1 MPSTTKET
9 GYELRRRLGQE
20 GLPQVLVGNQAG
32 LVDVYWK
39 KKKIRKHRKF
49 KPKKKAPPQ
58 TGQGKKTLLDFNILQ
73 ANVCGLYKKKVQL
86 EKIMNDKNV
95 HVAVL
100 QETLH
105 SSCDIHI
112 TGYTAYPCSCQGC
125 RGIITYIKNT
135 VKGEVEILDWN
146 PTDAHKV
153 TMWYGGNNKITVY
166 NVYCPPSTTLNFQE
180 QSPSFKKTVI
190 AGDLNGHS
198 PLWGYTDRDNTGK
211 KIEELCQSTNLI
223 LLQNE
228 NSAPTLL
235 HRRHGTLHRPDLTLV
250 SADLENHCSEEVLE
264 DIASDHRPILTKI
277 KILKQTHKKRRTR
290 WNFKKA
296 NWDLFKEKTEESIK
310 YDDLQNMSVDSLND
324 HITSAILD
332 AAKSSIPRGCRAN
345 YKPFWNDKLEKVTKE
360 RNEARSNLEKNDN
373 IKNRIEYKKLAAKA
387 KLVTKESKKEA
398 WTSKCEGLNLRQGGQ
413 EAWNLLNNLSG
424 ESRKTNPK
432 PLHTGN
438 EVLETDF
445 KKAEHFNKYFASVN
459 KSSKKDSLDKGLQSI
474 LKEKEKDLMS
484 PSIFQDLLT
493 ESELDSAIK
502 KLKKRKS
509 PGPDKVHNEM
519 LINLGKKGKLTLLK
533 LYNKSWTEG
542 HLPNKWKLATITPI
556 LKKGKKANDPKSYRP
571 ISLTSCIGKLCER
584 ILNSRLYWWLES
596 SGLISQCQ
604 AGFRSKSRTEDQL
617 FRLSQRILDGF
628 QRGEQTTA
636 VFVDLQQ
643 AYDRVWKKGL
653 LLKLQNTGIK
663 GNMYSW
669 IKNFLHDR
677 LIQTQLNDTTSS
689 KAVLE
694 EGLPQGSSLSCT
706 LFLIFLND
714 VSDILKTETALFAD
728 DLVLWHT
735 SNSTTI
741 SRRRIQEDLN
751 ALGVYCRMWKMKVN
765 CTKTV
770 YSIFTRS
777 HKVAK
782 TSLSLKIDDNELV
795 KEENPVYLGVQ
806 LDTKLNLNKHSN
818 NLKKK
823 AMKRLNLIKRLAS
836 TNWGSDK
843 NTLRGLY
850 LGYARAVFDYNLVLQ
865 NLCSKATK
873 KSLDVVQNHAL
884 RFISGGMR
892 SSPTAA
898 CEINTNIEPLENRR
912 KRAAIELYERSKRLE
927 ANHPNRILVDKW
939 TPNQRLKS
947 SNSILDEACKL
958 KETQFLPENREPLER
973 VSPTLP
979 PHLLLKKPEI
989 VKTLL
994 DGCNKQ
1000 SYPIALKASALETI
1014 DSYPSTWIHSYTDG
1028 SAFKATINAGYGA
1041 AIYMPNGDKKEV
1053 FNSCGSFCSNYI
1065 AEQQAITNAVT
1076 HINFHFE
1083 NNPQQKTDT
1092 IIFTDSLSTLD
1103 ALENGSD
1110 VSKDITHLKWSL
1122 HNLMSRHNTR
1132 VVLQWIPAHTG
1143 IPGNER
1149 ADALAKQGAGLPQPN
1164 VPVAYSTCCQMT
1176 KANSKEEWLNS
1187 WAAGTTGRSM
1197 YGHMSK
1203 PLLKDPINYLRRG
1216 DQSLIFQL
1224 RTQHVPLNC
1233 HLNRIGVKESAA
1245 CPLCDHPSETV
1256 EHLLFDCRRLTDLR
1270 GRFLPRQ
1277 PGTSNCL
1284 YTSLEQ
1290 LENTCT
1296 YYRMALSRRAN
1307 PRGTP

>member
-9 GYELRRRLGQE
+9 GYELRRRLGKK
-20 GLPQVLVGNQAG
+20 GLPQVLVGNQAD
-32 LVDVYWK
+32 LVDAYWK
-39 KKKIRKHRKF
+39 KKKIRKQRKL

-73 ANVCGLYKKKVQL
+73 ANVCGLYKKKVHL
-86 EKIMNDKNV
+86 AKIMNEKKV
-95 HVAVL
+95 HIAVL

-105 SSCDIHI
+105 SSCDTHI

-125 RGIITYIKNT
+125 RGIITYIKND
-135 VKGEVEILDWN
+135 VKGNVEHLDWH
-146 PTDAHKV
+146 PTDAQKV
-153 TMWYGGNNKITVY
+153 TLWYGNNKITVY
-166 NVYCPPSTTLNFQE
+166 NIYCPPSSTLNFSD

-190 AGDLNGHS
+190 AGYLNGHS
-198 PLWGYTDRDNTGK
+198 PLWGYVDQDNTGK

-228 NSAPTLL
+228 NSTPTLR

-250 SADLENHCSEEVLE
+250 SADLQNHCSEEVLE
-264 DIASDHRPILTKI
+264 DISSDHRPILTKI
-277 KILKQTHKKRRTR
+277 NILKHTHKKRRTR

-296 NWDLFKEKTEESIK
+296 NWKLFQEKTEENMK
-310 YDDLQNMSVDSLND
+310 LDELPNMSVDSLND
-324 HITSAILD
+324 HITSTILE
-332 AAKSSIPRGCRAN
+332 AAKQSIPRGCRAI
-345 YKPFWNDKLEKVTKE
+345 YKPFWNENLEKARKAK
-360 RNEARSNLEKNDN
+360 NEARKNLEKNDSIHN
-373 IKNRIEYKKLAAKA
+373 KIEYNKAVAKS

-398 WTSKCEGLNLRQGGQ
+398 WTTKCEGLNLRQGGQ
-413 EAWNLLNNLSG
+413 EAWTLLNNLSG
-424 ESRKTNPK
+424 ESRKENPK
-432 PLHTGN
+432 PLHTET
-438 EVLETDF
+438 EVLETDL

-459 KSSKKDSLDKGLQSI
+459 KSSKKDGLDRGLTDV
-474 LKEKEKDLMS
+474 LKKKEKDLMS
-484 PSIFQDLLT
+484 PSIFQDDLT
-493 ESELDSAIK
+493 ESELDTAIK

-519 LINLGKKGKLTLLK
+519 LTNLGRNGKLLLLR
-533 LYNKSWTEG
+533 LYNKTWIEG
-542 HLPNKWKLATITPI
+542 QLPRKWKLATITPI

-596 SGLISQCQ
+596 SGLISHCQ
-604 AGFRSKSRTEDQL
+604 AGFRAKSRTEDQL
-617 FRLSQRILDGF
+617 FRLSQRIIDGF

-663 GNMYSW
+663 GHMYSW
-669 IKNFLHDR
+669 IKDFLCDR
-677 LIQTQLNDTTSS
+677 LIQTQLNDALSS
-689 KAVLE
+689 KSVLE

-706 LFLIFLND
+706 LFLVFLND
-714 VSDILKTETALFAD
+714 VSEILKTEKALFAD
-728 DLVLWHT
+728 DLVIWHT

-777 HKVAK
+777 HKIAK
-782 TSLSLKIDDNELV
+782 TSLSLKIDDVDLQ

-806 LDTKLNLNKHSN
+806 LDSKLNLKKHSD

-836 TNWGSDK
+836 TSWGSDK

-873 KSLDVVQNHAL
+873 SSLDIVQNHAL

-898 CEINTNIEPLENRR
+898 CEIHSNIEPLELRR
-912 KRAAIELYERSKRLE
+912 KRAALELVERSKRLE
-927 ANHPNRILVDKW
+927 ENHPNRILVDRW
-939 TPNQRLKS
+939 RPNQRLKS
-947 SNSILDEACKL
+947 SKSILNEAHKL
-958 KETQFLPENREPLER
+958 QESNHLPEKREPLER
-973 VSPTLP
+973 VSPTMP
-979 PHLLLKKPEI
+979 PHLSLKKPEI
-989 VKTLL
+989 MKTLL
-994 DGCNKQ
+994 DGSNKQ
-1000 SYPIALKASALETI
+1000 SYPVALKASALETI

-1041 AIYMPNGDKKEV
+1041 VIYMPNGSKKEV
-1053 FNSCGSFCSNYI
+1053 FNSSGSFCSNYI
-1065 AEQQAITNAVT
+1065 AEQHAISNALT
-1076 HINFHFE
+1076 HINYHFD
-1083 NNPQQKTDT
+1083 NNPQQITDT
-1092 IIFTDSLSTLD
+1092 IIFTDSLSTLE

-1110 VSKDITHLKWSL
+1110 TSKDITHLKWSL
-1122 HNLMSRHNTR
+1122 HNLMSRHSIR

-1149 ADALAKQGAGLPQPN
+1149 ADALAKQGASLPQPD
-1164 VPVAYSTCCQMT
+1164 VPVAYSTCCQMI
-1176 KANSKEEWLNS
+1176 KANSKEEWMNNWS
-1187 WAAGTTGRSM
+1187 TGKTGRHM

-1203 PLLKDPINYLRRG
+1203 PLLKDPINNLRRG

-1256 EHLLFDCRRLTDLR
+1256 EHLLIDCRRLTELR

-1277 PGTSNCL
+1277 PSISNCL
-1284 YTSLEQ
+1284 FTSSQQ
-1290 LENTCT
+1290 LRQTCDF
-1296 YYRMALSRRAN
+1296 YRMAYSRRAN
-1307 PRGTP
+1307 PRA